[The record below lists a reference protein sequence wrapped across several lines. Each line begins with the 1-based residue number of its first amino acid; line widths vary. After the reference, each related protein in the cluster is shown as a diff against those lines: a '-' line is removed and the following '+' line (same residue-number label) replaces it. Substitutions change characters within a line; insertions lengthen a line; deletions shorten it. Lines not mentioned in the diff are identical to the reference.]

1 MIEAAAAGR
10 ADPTPAPT
18 TLEFTILIP
27 CLNEAE
33 TLATCIRKARGSIE
47 RLGLEGEVVVADNG
61 STDGSQAI
69 AEKEGARVVDVPVR
83 GYGAALY
90 HGTMAARGR
99 YVIMGDADDSYDFS
113 RLDDF
118 VAKLREGNEVVMG
131 NRFQGGIRPGAMPWK
146 NRYIGNPVLSGI
158 GKLFFRCPVGDFHCG
173 LRGFSR
179 EAFQRMRLQTTGMEF
194 ASEMVIKATLLKL
207 RIAEVPTTLDKD
219 GRSRPPHLRPWRD
232 GWRHLRFMLLYSPRW
247 LFLYPGIV
255 VTLLGLTLGIAI
267 LRGPLAITR
276 HVALD
281 VNSLLVAFAAV
292 VLGFQAV
299 AFSIC
304 ARSYAYHEGLLPPNP
319 KLDRA
324 FQRFKLETGLIVGAV
339 VFLAGLAGILYTV
352 WIWYRHGFGALDAQ
366 DTLRLAIPGVTALCV
381 GGQIVL
387 VSFLLSFMELRRRRH
402 GSSAPP

>member
-1 MIEAAAAGR
+1 
-10 ADPTPAPT
+10 
-18 TLEFTILIP
+18 
-27 CLNEAE
+27 
-33 TLATCIRKARGSIE
+33 
-47 RLGLEGEVVVADNG
+47 
-61 STDGSQAI
+61 
-69 AEKEGARVVDVPVR
+69 
-83 GYGAALY
+83 
-90 HGTMAARGR
+90 
-99 YVIMGDADDSYDFS
+99 MGDADDSYDFS
-113 RLDDF
+113 RLDAF
-118 VAKLREGNEVVMG
+118 VEKLREGNEVVMG

-194 ASEMVIKATLLKL
+194 ASEMVIKATLLRM

-247 LFLYPGIV
+247 LFLYPGIAL
-255 VTLLGLTLGIAI
+255 TLLGLTLGIAL
-267 LRGPLAITR
+267 LRGPLTITR

-281 VNSLLVAFAAV
+281 VNSLLIAFAAV

-319 KLDRA
+319 KLERA
-324 FQRFKLETGLIVGAV
+324 FQRFKPRDRPGRG
-339 VFLAGLAGILYTV
+339 
-352 WIWYRHGFGALDAQ
+352 R
-366 DTLRLAIPGVTALCV
+366 PGVPRRLRRHPLHRLGLVPPRLRRPGRPGDPAPGDPRRDRPV
-381 GGQIVL
+381 RGRADRAGQL
-387 VSFLLSFMELRRRRH
+387 PASFMELRRRRH
-402 GSSAPP
+402 

>member
-1 MIEAAAAGR
+1 
-10 ADPTPAPT
+10 
-18 TLEFTILIP
+18 
-27 CLNEAE
+27 
-33 TLATCIRKARGSIE
+33 
-47 RLGLEGEVVVADNG
+47 
-61 STDGSQAI
+61 
-69 AEKEGARVVDVPVR
+69 
-83 GYGAALY
+83 
-90 HGTMAARGR
+90 
-99 YVIMGDADDSYDFS
+99 
-113 RLDDF
+113 
-118 VAKLREGNEVVMG
+118 MG

-179 EAFQRMRLQTTGMEF
+179 EAFQRMHLQTTGMEF
-194 ASEMVIKATLLKL
+194 ASEMVIKATLL
-207 RIAEVPTTLDKD
+207 RCA
-219 GRSRPPHLRPWRD
+219 
-232 GWRHLRFMLLYSPRW
+232 SPRCRPRW
-247 LFLYPGIV
+247 TRTAAAARPTCAPGATAGATCASCCCTARAGCSCTRASSL
-255 VTLLGLTLGIAI
+255 TLLGLTLGIAL
-267 LRGPLAITR
+267 LRGPLTITR

-324 FQRFKLETGLIVGAV
+324 FQRFKLETGLIVGAL

-366 DTLRLAIPGVTALCV
+366 DTLRLAIPGVTAMCV